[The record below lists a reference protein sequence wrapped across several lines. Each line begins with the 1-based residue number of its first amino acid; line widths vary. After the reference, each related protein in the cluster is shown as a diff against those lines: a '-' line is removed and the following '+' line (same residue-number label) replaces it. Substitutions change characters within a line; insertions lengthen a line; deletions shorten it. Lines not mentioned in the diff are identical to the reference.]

1 MKNIHFDTLLKN
13 KMMTVLLSGLMLLA
27 GNYVAQAQTA
37 SVSGSVNL
45 RQGPGAKY
53 VRIATLP
60 RGASVHI
67 DYCRGGWC
75 QVRSSWGI
83 GWVSSRYLLQGY
95 NSAPAY
101 SQSYPVQPQVTFGL
115 NIGSGFYDDG
125 GYYDSYYRPYY
136 RPYDRPWY
144 RPGYRSGFRPGY
156 RPYGPRYNPRPYG
169 REGWNP
175 RWGVGPAHFPD
186 VRRRR

>member
-1 MKNIHFDTLLKN
+1 
-13 KMMTVLLSGLMLLA
+13 MMTVLLSGLMLLA

-75 QVRSSWGI
+75 QVRSSWGM
-83 GWVSSRYLLQGY
+83 GWLSSRYLQQGY
-95 NSAPAY
+95 NSPPAY
-101 SQSYPVQPQVTFGL
+101 TQSYPVQPQVTFGL
-115 NIGSGFYDDG
+115 NLGSGFYNDG
-125 GYYDSYYRPYY
+125 PYYRPSYRPYY
-136 RPYDRPWY
+136 RSYDRPS
-144 RPGYRSGFRPGY
+144 YRSGYRFGYRPGY
-156 RPYGPRYNPRPYG
+156 RPYGPYYNQRPYG

-175 RWGVGPAHFPD
+175 RWGVGPAHYPD